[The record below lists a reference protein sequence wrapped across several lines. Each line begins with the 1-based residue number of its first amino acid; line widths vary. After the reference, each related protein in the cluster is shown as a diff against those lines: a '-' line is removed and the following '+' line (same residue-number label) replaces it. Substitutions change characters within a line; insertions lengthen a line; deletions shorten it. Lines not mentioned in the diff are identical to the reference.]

1 MKLNA
6 ITYDLKTGAIQTV
19 PINTP
24 TLRDA
29 YLTLEKGNK
38 VTVLAI
44 FGNAKDNAVP
54 EPEPEKV
61 TLRQRFVSLCEVNK
75 ERLESQPEAEW
86 EPLPDTL

>member
-6 ITYDLKTGAIQTV
+6 ITYNVETGERQTV

-29 YLTLEKGNK
+29 YAKLEGDN
-38 VTVLAI
+38 VTVLAL
-44 FGNAKDNAVP
+44 FGKATDNAVP

-61 TLRQRFVSLCEVNK
+61 TLRQKFISLCEANK
-75 ERLESQPEAEW
+75 DRLESQPEAEW
-86 EPLPDTL
+86 EPLPESL